1 MDMVRVTA
9 HIRQNTGKSAARQIR
24 REGCLPAVIYGKG
37 DSTALTIEA
46 DTLEEIRRSAGGSNA
61 VLDMSLLGNQEEQ
74 CHAIL
79 REVQIDPV
87 TREPLHVDFFR
98 IDPNEPIRVT
108 VNIETSNELPDA
120 LKIANTTATLV
131 LRTAE
136 IECLPGD
143 IPESIRV
150 DLATLTG
157 GHALHASDLDLP
169 AGVTLITDAETAVVT
184 LQTARASSEA
194 AEADEGEAETP
205 AAGEAAEEA

>member
-24 REGCLPAVIYGKG
+24 RAGGLPAVIYGKG

-46 DTLEEIRRSAGGSNA
+46 DTLEEIRGSAGGINA
-61 VLDMSLLGNQEEQ
+61 VLDMNLLGNQEEQ

-98 IDPNEPIRVT
+98 VDPNESIRVT
-108 VNIETSNELPDA
+108 VNVETINELPDEF
-120 LKIANTTATLV
+120 KIADTTASLV
-131 LRTAE
+131 LRE
-136 IECLPGD
+136 VDIECLPGD

-150 DLATLTG
+150 DLSTLTG
-157 GHALHASDLDLP
+157 GQALHAGDLALP
-169 AGVTLITDAETAVVT
+169 AGVTLITDADTAVVT
-184 LQTARASSEA
+184 LHIARSSSEA
-194 AEADEGEAETP
+194 PGEAEEGETGAP
-205 AAGEAAEEA
+205 AAEDAG